1 MATPQRPQGTG
12 DRAARAAGNG
22 APVAANGDIDVL
34 GRSRLDGAQ
43 AAQTSS
49 RFSRSRDTG
58 TGGLLTTVRVLRR
71 RLGLILLC
79 LILVPVATLAY
90 SLTQEQQYSASSSLL
105 FRDPGFDEGLF
116 GGQGAGGGGQSSPER
131 EAATNERLVGLP
143 EVAARTAQKL
153 GNGLAQGDVLGALD
167 ISAEGESDIVRISA
181 THPSPQLAAGI
192 ANTHAQEFIR
202 FRREA
207 DQDLIQR
214 AQQLL
219 ERRLQRLTPG
229 ERATERGRA
238 LQNQIETLSGLAAA
252 QTGNASQVQMAR
264 VPTAPT
270 SPKPV
275 RNTIL
280 GALVGL
286 MLGLGLAF
294 LAEQLDRRLKD
305 PEDVEEAF
313 GLPILGTIPQS
324 RAIDRATRQ
333 EGGTEPEAESF
344 RRLRTNLRYFNVDR
358 QIRTVL
364 LTSAGP
370 GEGKT
375 TVAWNLALAAAR
387 TGEQVLYLEGDL
399 RRPSLSRY
407 VEPSKHGLSS
417 VLAGVAHFDDVLF
430 SVPVGEFQPGE
441 ESDAPL
447 VDVISSGPIPPNP
460 AELIESERMQRLL
473 RQVED
478 LYDLVVVDTPPTSL
492 VADTIPLMT
501 QVNGVIVVS
510 QLGRSNRDDA
520 ESLREQLT
528 NLNAPV
534 LGVVLNGHTAKSM
547 YYGY

>member
-1 MATPQRPQGTG
+1 
-12 DRAARAAGNG
+12 
-22 APVAANGDIDVL
+22 VAA
-34 GRSRLDGAQ
+34 
-43 AAQTSS
+43 
-49 RFSRSRDTG
+49 
-58 TGGLLTTVRVLRR
+58 
-71 RLGLILLC
+71 
-79 LILVPVATLAY
+79 LAY

-116 GGQGAGGGGQSSPER
+116 GGQGTGGGGQSSPER

-333 EGGTEPEAESF
+333 EGGTEPEAEAF

-375 TVAWNLALAAAR
+375 TVSWNLALAAAR
-387 TGEQVLYLEGDL
+387 TGEQVLYLEADL

-407 VEPSKHGLSS
+407 IEPSKHGLSS

-460 AELIESERMQRLL
+460 ADLLRSEQLQSLLSQISSQVDIVLVDSPPALAASDALLISDSTDAVLMVCRANHTRIDKLQRAVEALPDSARIIGVLLNQHKRQGDEDYDYYYVDDSAGGSTGSGGHQTLNERIRGWTSKPASRAKTAPESE
-473 RQVED
+473 
-478 LYDLVVVDTPPTSL
+478 
-492 VADTIPLMT
+492 A
-501 QVNGVIVVS
+501 
-510 QLGRSNRDDA
+510 
-520 ESLREQLT
+520 
-528 NLNAPV
+528 
-534 LGVVLNGHTAKSM
+534 
-547 YYGY
+547 